1 MVTTSRGFSV
11 TGRVGS
17 DNAGAPCHAR
27 VAVRCLVIRH
37 APAESG
43 PPDAE
48 RALSA
53 AGVSLLR
60 QVRGAL
66 QALVPDIGLIAH
78 SPLRR
83 ARETAALLAEVFAV
97 PIAQT
102 DTLAPGGLDD
112 LLPWLA
118 GQAGAVA
125 LVGHEDDLSYWVC
138 HMLTGEAGRFFHF
151 ERAAA
156 CLLEFRGPLRPGAAQ
171 LRWLLGPEH
180 LVRMARR

>member
-1 MVTTSRGFSV
+1 M
-11 TGRVGS
+11 
-17 DNAGAPCHAR
+17 
-27 VAVRCLVIRH
+27 RCLVIRH

-43 PPDAE
+43 LPDTD
-48 RALSA
+48 RPLSA

-60 QVRGAL
+60 QVRGPL
-66 QALVPDIGLIAH
+66 QALVPDVGLIVH

-97 PIAQT
+97 PTQET

-118 GQAGAVA
+118 GQSGAVA
-125 LVGHEDDLSYWVC
+125 LVGHEDDLSHWVC
-138 HMLTGEAGRFFHF
+138 RMLTGQTWRFLHF

-156 CLLEFRGPLRPGAAQ
+156 CLLEFPGPLLPGAAR
-171 LRWLLGPEH
+171 LRWLLAPEH
-180 LVRMARR
+180 LARMARR

>member
-1 MVTTSRGFSV
+1 
-11 TGRVGS
+11 
-17 DNAGAPCHAR
+17 
-27 VAVRCLVIRH
+27 VRCLVIRH

-60 QVRGAL
+60 QVRSAL
-66 QALVPDIGLIAH
+66 QALVPDIALIAH

-83 ARETAALLAEVFAV
+83 ARETAVLLAEVFAV
-97 PIAQT
+97 PTQET
-102 DTLAPGGLDD
+102 DTLAPGSLDD

-118 GQAGAVA
+118 GQPDAVA

-156 CLLEFRGPLRPGAAQ
+156 CLLEFRGPLRPGAAE

-180 LVRMARR
+180 LARMARR

>member
-1 MVTTSRGFSV
+1 M
-11 TGRVGS
+11 
-17 DNAGAPCHAR
+17 
-27 VAVRCLVIRH
+27 RCLVIRH

-43 PPDAE
+43 LPDAD
-48 RALSA
+48 RPLSA
-53 AGVSLLR
+53 AGVGLLR
-60 QVRGAL
+60 QVRGPL
-66 QALVPDIGLIAH
+66 QALVPDLGLIAH

-97 PIAQT
+97 PTQET
-102 DTLAPGGLDD
+102 DTLAPGGLED

-118 GQAGAVA
+118 GQPDTVA

>member
-1 MVTTSRGFSV
+1 
-11 TGRVGS
+11 
-17 DNAGAPCHAR
+17 
-27 VAVRCLVIRH
+27 VRCLVIRH

-60 QVRGAL
+60 QVRSAL
-66 QALVPDIGLIAH
+66 QALVPDIALIAH

-83 ARETAALLAEVFAV
+83 ARETAVLLAEVFAV
-97 PIAQT
+97 PIQET

-118 GQAGAVA
+118 GQPDAVA

-156 CLLEFRGPLRPGAAQ
+156 CLLEFRGPLRPGAAE
-171 LRWLLGPEH
+171 LRWLLRPEH
-180 LVRMARR
+180 LARMARR

>member
-1 MVTTSRGFSV
+1 MGFHEAVDRRS
-11 TGRVGS
+11 GVGG
-17 DNAGAPCHAR
+17 DNTGAPRHAR

-43 PPDAE
+43 LPDAE
-48 RALSA
+48 RPLSA

-60 QVRGAL
+60 QVRGPL
-66 QALVPDIGLIAH
+66 QALVPDLGLIAH

-97 PIAQT
+97 PMHET
-102 DTLAPGGLDD
+102 DALAPGGLDD
-112 LLPWLA
+112 LLSWLA
-118 GQAGAVA
+118 DQSAPVA

-138 HMLTGEAGRFFHF
+138 HMLTGQAGRFFHF

-156 CLLEFRGPLRPGAAQ
+156 CLLEFPGPPRAGGARLQ
-171 LRWLLGPEH
+171 WLLAPEH
-180 LVRMARR
+180 LARMARR

>member
-1 MVTTSRGFSV
+1 M
-11 TGRVGS
+11 
-17 DNAGAPCHAR
+17 
-27 VAVRCLVIRH
+27 RCLVIRH
-37 APAESG
+37 APAEFG

-66 QALVPDIGLIAH
+66 QALVPDIALIAH

-83 ARETAALLAEVFAV
+83 ARETAVLLAEVFAV
-97 PIAQT
+97 PTQET

-118 GQAGAVA
+118 GQSDAVA

-156 CLLEFRGPLRPGAAQ
+156 CLLEFRGPLRPGAAE
-171 LRWLLGPEH
+171 LRWLLAPEH
-180 LVRMARR
+180 LARMARR

>member
-1 MVTTSRGFSV
+1 M
-11 TGRVGS
+11 
-17 DNAGAPCHAR
+17 
-27 VAVRCLVIRH
+27 RCLVIRH

-43 PPDAE
+43 PPEAE

-60 QVRGAL
+60 QARGAL

-83 ARETAALLAEVFAV
+83 ARETATLLAEVFAV
-97 PIAQT
+97 PTAQT
-102 DTLAPGGLDD
+102 DTLAPGGLDG
-112 LLPWLA
+112 LLSWLA
-118 GQAGAVA
+118 GQQDTVA

-151 ERAAA
+151 ERAGA
-156 CLLEFRGPLRPGAAQ
+156 CLLDFRGPLRPGAAE
-171 LRWLLGPEH
+171 LRWLLGSEH

>member
-1 MVTTSRGFSV
+1 M
-11 TGRVGS
+11 
-17 DNAGAPCHAR
+17 
-27 VAVRCLVIRH
+27 RCLVIRH

-43 PPDAE
+43 LPDAD
-48 RALSA
+48 RPLSA

-60 QVRGAL
+60 QARGPL
-66 QALVPDIGLIAH
+66 QALVPDLDLIAH

-83 ARETAALLAEVFAV
+83 ARETATLLAEVFAV
-97 PIAQT
+97 PTQETA
-102 DTLAPGGLDD
+102 TLAPGGLDG

-118 GQAGAVA
+118 GQADAVA

-138 HMLTGEAGRFFHF
+138 HMLTGQAGRFFQF

-156 CLLEFRGPLRPGAAQ
+156 CLLEFRGLLRPGAAQ

-180 LVRMARR
+180 LARMARR

>member
-1 MVTTSRGFSV
+1 M
-11 TGRVGS
+11 
-17 DNAGAPCHAR
+17 
-27 VAVRCLVIRH
+27 RCLVIRH

-43 PPDAE
+43 PADAE

-83 ARETAALLAEVFAV
+83 ARETAVLLAEVFAV
-97 PIAQT
+97 QTAQT
-102 DTLAPGGLDD
+102 DALAPGGLDD
-112 LLPWLA
+112 LLSWLA
-118 GQAGAVA
+118 GQTEAVA

-138 HMLTGEAGRFFHF
+138 HMLTGQGGRFFHF
-151 ERAAA
+151 ERAGA
-156 CLLEFRGPLRPGAAQ
+156 CLLEFRGPLRAGAAE

-180 LVRMARR
+180 LARMARR

>member
-1 MVTTSRGFSV
+1 M
-11 TGRVGS
+11 
-17 DNAGAPCHAR
+17 
-27 VAVRCLVIRH
+27 RCLVIRH

-53 AGVSLLR
+53 AGASLLR

-66 QALVPDIGLIAH
+66 QALVPDIALIAH

-83 ARETAALLAEVFAV
+83 ARETAVLLAEVFAV
-97 PIAQT
+97 PTQET

-112 LLPWLA
+112 VLPWLA
-118 GQAGAVA
+118 GQPDAVA

-156 CLLEFRGPLRPGAAQ
+156 CLLEFRGPLRPGAAE
-171 LRWLLGPEH
+171 LRWLLAPEH
-180 LVRMARR
+180 LARMARR

>member
-1 MVTTSRGFSV
+1 M
-11 TGRVGS
+11 
-17 DNAGAPCHAR
+17 
-27 VAVRCLVIRH
+27 RCLVIRH

-53 AGVSLLR
+53 AGASLLR

-66 QALVPDIGLIAH
+66 QALVPDIALIAH

-83 ARETAALLAEVFAV
+83 ARETAVLLAEVFAV
-97 PIAQT
+97 PTQET

-112 LLPWLA
+112 VLPWLA
-118 GQAGAVA
+118 GQPDAVA
-125 LVGHEDDLSYWVC
+125 MVGHEDDLSYWVC

-156 CLLEFRGPLRPGAAQ
+156 CLLEFRGPLRPGAAE
-171 LRWLLGPEH
+171 LRWLLAPEH
-180 LVRMARR
+180 LARMARR